1 MPTAAAA
8 AVVAALL
15 ACAGALLLAQRARV
29 ALRLERLAARLARE
43 RAAAFVEG
51 VRRLGVAAL
60 RSSADVRDEIDAAV
74 RRLAPAVDC
83 VLLFDDDGTDLQC
96 SFASGARVGY
106 FLGARIARGDLTR
119 LPALAVREARRVT
132 PADGARSFHPADAFA
147 VAIPLPGNAGRT
159 NVLYAAAPAAVDAAA
174 LEAIVTLADQA
185 AFTYALAQER
195 EADRRRAEFDALTG
209 LLTPRAFRERLG
221 LLLERARTAPL
232 ARLAVLFVD
241 TDRFKAWNDTYGHAS
256 GDALLRAIARTLQGA
271 VDAGELAARNGGDE
285 FCVVFV
291 DTEKSTAIERAE
303 RLRAAVADLDF
314 ATLRDGAGTDG
325 AEPVRVTASIGV
337 AAYPADATG
346 ANDLLERADAAMY
359 HAKRTGRD
367 GVAYHAP
374 GGEIVRASVSTLAAP

>member
-1 MPTAAAA
+1 
-8 AVVAALL
+8 
-15 ACAGALLLAQRARV
+15 
-29 ALRLERLAARLARE
+29 
-43 RAAAFVEG
+43 
-51 VRRLGVAAL
+51 
-60 RSSADVRDEIDAAV
+60 
-74 RRLAPAVDC
+74 

-232 ARLAVLFVD
+232 ARIALLFVD
-241 TDRFKAWNDTYGHAS
+241 TDGFKAWNDTYGHAS
-256 GDALLRAIARTLQGA
+256 GDALLRAIARTLRAA
-271 VDAGELAARNGGDE
+271 VNADDVVARNGGDE
-285 FCVVFV
+285 FCVVLV
-291 DTEKSTAIERAE
+291 DAEKSAAIERAE
-303 RLRAAVADLDF
+303 ALRAAIARIDF
-314 ATLRDGAGTDG
+314 APLRPTGAADG
-325 AEPVRVTASIGV
+325 VRVTASIGV
-337 AAYPADATG
+337 AAYPADA
-346 ANDLLERADAAMY
+346 ADAHDLLEAADAAMY
-359 HAKRTGRD
+359 HTKRNGRD
-367 GVAYHAP
+367 GVAYRAVDGSHVLADAP
-374 GGEIVRASVSTLAAP
+374 AVATT